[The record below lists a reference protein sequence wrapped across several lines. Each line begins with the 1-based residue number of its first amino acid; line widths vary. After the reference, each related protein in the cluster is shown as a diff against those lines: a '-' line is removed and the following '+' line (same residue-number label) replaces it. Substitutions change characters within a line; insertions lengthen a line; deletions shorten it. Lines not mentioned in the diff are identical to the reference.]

1 MGNRILGPVLLLGA
15 VMSFS
20 PVVRAQSA
28 EHPGAAKAQKTS
40 IPDLSG
46 VWRAQKSGV
55 YSLDPSDPAGK
66 HPESLPM
73 TPWGEAKFNAV
84 RSTHGARAT
93 TQSSEPVV
101 KCFPPGV
108 PRIYVNGPLPME
120 LLQAPGRVI
129 MIFEYDHFV
138 RQIYTDGREHPKD
151 LNPTWMG
158 DAIGHYEGDTLVVDT
173 IGFNDKTWLDWVGHP
188 HSDQLHLIE
197 RVHRV
202 NQDTLED
209 DLTIDDPKAYPKPWN
224 GVSMF
229 TLKPTWRIE
238 EFICVD
244 NVIFTEHQKELTA
257 PAPSSK

>member
-1 MGNRILGPVLLLGA
+1 MGNRILTPIVVLAA
-15 VMSFS
+15 VVSLS
-20 PVVRAQSA
+20 PFVCAQSV
-28 EHPGAAKAQKTS
+28 EHSGTAKAQTAP

-46 VWRAQKSGV
+46 VWRQQKRVV
-55 YSLDPSDPAGK
+55 YSLDPSDPLGK

-73 TPWGEAKFNAV
+73 TSWGEAKFKAV
-84 RSTHGARAT
+84 VPGQGAHAT
-93 TQSSEPVV
+93 TQSSEPAV

-120 LLQAPGRVI
+120 FFQVPGRVI

-138 RQIYTDGREHPKD
+138 REIYTDGREHPKD

-197 RVHRV
+197 RIHRV
-202 NQDTLED
+202 DHETLED
-209 DLTIDDPKAYPKPWN
+209 DLMIEDPKAYPKPWN
-224 GVSMF
+224 AVVMF

-244 NVIFTEHQKELTA
+244 NLEFTEHQKRVTA
-257 PAPSSK
+257 PAPSGK